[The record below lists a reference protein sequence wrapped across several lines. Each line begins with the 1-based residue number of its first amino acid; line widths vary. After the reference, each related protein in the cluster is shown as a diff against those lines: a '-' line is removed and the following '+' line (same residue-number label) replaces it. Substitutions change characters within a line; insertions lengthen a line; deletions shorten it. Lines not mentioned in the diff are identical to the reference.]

1 METSGS
7 SNWPTG
13 FSGARVLDDL
23 LRGVKD
29 RLLAPVA
36 RAIGPRCPPLLITL
50 LALAVGLAA
59 VWLAAAGSYAWGL
72 AAWIANR
79 VLDGLDGALAR
90 LHGHASDLGG
100 YLDLL
105 CDFVVYA
112 GLPIGL
118 ALSMPS
124 LQGLRALAVLLAVF
138 YVNSASWLYLSAL
151 LERRGRRAANA
162 GPVTS
167 IVMPPGLVAGT
178 ETIIFYAL
186 FLLWPAMLVPLFL
199 TMSALVVV
207 GIAQRVIWAV
217 RIL

>member
-1 METSGS
+1 MGMSGS
-7 SNWPTG
+7 SSWPSG
-13 FSGARVLDDL
+13 FSGGRVLDDL

-36 RAIGPRCPPLLITL
+36 GAIGPRCPPLLITV
-50 LALAVGLAA
+50 LALLVGLAA
-59 VWLAAAGSYAWGL
+59 VWLAAGGNHGWGL
-72 AAWIANR
+72 VAWIGNR

-90 LHGHASDLGG
+90 LHGRATDLGG

-112 GLPIGL
+112 GLPFGL

-124 LQGLRALAVLLAVF
+124 EDGWRALALLLAVF

-151 LERRGRRAANA
+151 IERRGRRIADPEPA
-162 GPVTS
+162 TS

-199 TMSALVVV
+199 TMSTLVVV
-207 GIAQRVIWAV
+207 GITQRVIWAV
-217 RIL
+217 RAL

>member
-7 SNWPTG
+7 RSWPNG
-13 FSGARVLDDL
+13 FSGGRVLDDL

-36 RAIGPRCPPLLITL
+36 RAIGPRCPPLLITF
-50 LALAVGLAA
+50 LALGAGLAA

-90 LHGHASDLGG
+90 VHGHASDLGG

-124 LQGLRALAVLLAVF
+124 TQGLRALALLLAVF
-138 YVNSASWLYLSAL
+138 YVNAASWLYLSAL
-151 LERRGRRAANA
+151 LERRGRRPANPE
-162 GPVTS
+162 PVTS